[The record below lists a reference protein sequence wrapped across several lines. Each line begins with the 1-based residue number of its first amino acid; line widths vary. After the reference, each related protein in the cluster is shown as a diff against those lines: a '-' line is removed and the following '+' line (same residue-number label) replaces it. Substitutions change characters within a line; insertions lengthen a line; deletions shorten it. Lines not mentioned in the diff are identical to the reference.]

1 MPSSARRV
9 RALVSLAIPLAV
21 LVGCGSGAPSPSS
34 PADIGRLF
42 VEELGRTRY
51 VSALGYLAPSLK
63 ATTTDQVLKTEWD
76 ALAKQYGKYK
86 GEGQIATTTAQ
97 DGTDVAVPVTFAAG
111 SATVHVTVNGSL
123 QIVDL
128 AIPSSGV
135 AAPASPS
142 PSSS

>member
-1 MPSSARRV
+1 V
-9 RALVSLAIPLAV
+9 FRAFAVPLVSLLFVLA
-21 LVGCGSGAPSPSS
+21 GCSSTAPSPSS
-34 PADIGRLF
+34 PADIGRVF
-42 VEELGRTRY
+42 VEALGGTRY

-63 ATTTDQVLKTEWD
+63 ATTTDQSLKSSWD
-76 ALAKQYGKYK
+76 TLATKYGKFK
-86 GEGQIATTTAQ
+86 GEGTIATSPAA

-123 QIVDL
+123 QIVDV